1 MGTGVA
7 LLAVGLALQAGGG
20 VEGVV
25 LSTDGG
31 RPIAYA
37 HIHVVGDSVSD
48 WTDARGVYRL
58 EGLPRGRWRV
68 RVAHQAHDTLDLDV
82 FVPGDRDV
90 SLDIT
95 LEARPGP
102 APEPLADFEPF
113 QVQYTLPALLNSDEI
128 TRIIQQH
135 YPEDLLER
143 RQGGESVLLLWLDE
157 QGQVVRGVLSSSSGQ
172 PSLDSMALHVSE
184 SMRFRPAKNGENRV
198 RIMVRIPVL
207 FQVPEAEPAREPGGR

>member
-1 MGTGVA
+1 MGTGAVV
-7 LLAVGLALQAGGG
+7 LAVGLALQTGGG
-20 VEGVV
+20 VEGMV
-25 LSTDGG
+25 LSTDGD

-37 HIHVVGDSVSD
+37 HVHVVGDSVSD

-58 EGLPRGRWRV
+58 EGLTRGRWRI
-68 RVAHQAHDTLDLDV
+68 RVAHQAYDTLDLDV

-90 SLDIT
+90 SLDVT

-113 QVQYTLPALLNSDEI
+113 QVQYTLPSLLNSDEI
-128 TRIIQQH
+128 TRVIQQH
-135 YPEDLLER
+135 YPEDLLQR

-157 QGQVVRGVLSSSSGQ
+157 QGRVVRGVLSSSSGQ

-184 SMRFRPAKNGENRV
+184 SMRFRPAKNGENPV
-198 RIMVRIPVL
+198 RIMVRIPVM
-207 FQVPEAEPAREPGGR
+207 FKVPEPESSRETAGG